1 MIADI
6 HVHSRFSADS
16 EADPDEVVRKAAE
29 AGLPAVCFTD
39 HIDWD
44 YPVEGLVF
52 DFDTDDYFRTMESV
66 RQRWGEK
73 IRVLIGVE
81 LGLQAH
87 LAERYHELLASRPFD
102 YVIGSQHLVR
112 GMDPYYPE
120 TFEGAS
126 ETEIYRAYFEETL
139 ADLRAFHEFD
149 SMGHLD
155 YIVRY
160 GRKLGRPYSW
170 REYGDVIDEI
180 LKLLVRYNIAL
191 EVNTAGIRKQLGF
204 PNPHPEIIRRYR
216 ELGGTLVTVGS
227 DSHKP
232 YSLGFA
238 FEQARDLLLS
248 CGFTHYVWFEHRE
261 PKFVSLRGK

>member
-1 MIADI
+1 M
-6 HVHSRFSADS
+6 
-16 EADPDEVVRKAAE
+16 
-29 AGLPAVCFTD
+29 
-39 HIDWD
+39 
-44 YPVEGLVF
+44 
-52 DFDTDDYFRTMESV
+52 
-66 RQRWGEK
+66 
-73 IRVLIGVE
+73 
-81 LGLQAH
+81 
-87 LAERYHELLASRPFD
+87 
-102 YVIGSQHLVR
+102 
-112 GMDPYYPE
+112 
-120 TFEGAS
+120 
-126 ETEIYRAYFEETL
+126 
-139 ADLRAFHEFD
+139 
-149 SMGHLD
+149 
-155 YIVRY
+155 
-160 GRKLGRPYSW
+160 
-170 REYGDVIDEI
+170 IDEI

>member
-1 MIADI
+1 M
-6 HVHSRFSADS
+6 
-16 EADPDEVVRKAAE
+16 
-29 AGLPAVCFTD
+29 
-39 HIDWD
+39 
-44 YPVEGLVF
+44 
-52 DFDTDDYFRTMESV
+52 
-66 RQRWGEK
+66 
-73 IRVLIGVE
+73 LIGVE